1 MNGNPGDLAY
11 SIGTAGK
18 VLHVDRCVDINPLIE
33 QFDHILITFAVAAAG
48 GIGMSKFIDQHQLWP
63 PRKDRI
69 QIHLGQGNAPICQ
82 RLARNHRQINQQR
95 FGLRPAMG
103 LDVAHD
109 HIHPFITAIARRRQ
123 HGIGLPDPSGHTKKD
138 LQFASLRPLL
148 ILMDSSKQGIW
159 VRTVDGHSLI
169 SDS

>member
-1 MNGNPGDLAY
+1 MNRDLGDLAY
-11 SIGTAGK
+11 RIGAAGK
-18 VLHVDRCVDINPLIE
+18 VLHIYGRIDIDPGVE

-48 GIGMSKFIDQHQLWP
+48 GIGMGKFINQHQLWP

-95 FGLRPAMG
+95 FGLRPAMS
-103 LDVAHD
+103 LDITHD
-109 HIHPFITAIARRRQ
+109 HIHPFITALARSRQ